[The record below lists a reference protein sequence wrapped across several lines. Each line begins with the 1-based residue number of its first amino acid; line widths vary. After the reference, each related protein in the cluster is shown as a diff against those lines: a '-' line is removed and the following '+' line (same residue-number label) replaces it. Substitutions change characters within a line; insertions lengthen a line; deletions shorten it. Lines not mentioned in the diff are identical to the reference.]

1 MPRRC
6 PDIEPKAN
14 PNDSGSLAW
23 ARAGEPPGHIYGE
36 PCVSHPKRSMGG
48 PGFGDFGGGGSMTQP
63 CRLSPEESEEI
74 ALASFLFLK
83 CPSSFP

>member
-1 MPRRC
+1 MTLVPSR
-6 PDIEPKAN
+6 
-14 PNDSGSLAW
+14 
-23 ARAGEPPGHIYGE
+23 
-36 PCVSHPKRSMGG
+36 G
-48 PGFGDFGGGGSMTQP
+48 PGQVSLLAIFMVSLVCPTPRGLWEDLALETSGGGGSMTQP